1 MADVE
6 LIELGDGG
14 DGLDVVVVQAVAGI
28 DLEPLASSIGGTGG
42 DALELGVAL
51 GIGGG
56 IGVTAGVDLDKRG
69 ATLGGR
75 IDLDGIGIDKERNLS
90 PHRGETGNG
99 VSHLVQL
106 AGHVQTAFGG
116 HFGALLRHQ
125 TDEVG
130 LDAAG
135 DADHLFGHCHLQVH
149 SGLDS
154 LAQDL
159 HIAVGDVATIFTQM
173 HGNAIGTGLLG
184 HERGLYRIR
193 ILGAT
198 GVAQSRDMVD
208 VHTQIDFTH

>member
-1 MADVE
+1 MANVE
-6 LIELGDGG
+6 LIEIGDGG
-14 DGLDVVVVQAVAGI
+14 DGLDVVVVQAVTGI
-28 DLEPLASSIGGTGG
+28 DLQALASGIGGTGS

-51 GIGGG
+51 GICGG
-56 IGVTAGVDLDKRG
+56 IGITASVDLDKG
-69 ATLGGR
+69 GTTLGSR

-90 PHRGETGNG
+90 PDSGKTGNG
-99 VSHLVQL
+99 ISHLVQL
-106 AGHVQTAFGG
+106 TGHVQTAFGG

-135 DADHLFGHCHLQVH
+135 DADHLFGHRHLQVH

-159 HIAVGDVATIFTQM
+159 HIAVGDVAAIFTQM
-173 HGNAIGTGLLG
+173 HGNAIGPGLFG

>member
-14 DGLDVVVVQAVAGI
+14 DGLDVVVVQTVACI
-28 DLEPLASSIGGTGG
+28 DLEPLASGIGGTGG
-42 DALELGVAL
+42 DALELGVAF

-56 IGVTAGVDLDKRG
+56 IGVTAGVDLDKGG
-69 ATLGGR
+69 ATLGSR
-75 IDLDGIGIDKERNLS
+75 IDLNGIGIDKERNLR

-99 VSHLVQL
+99 ISHLVQL
-106 AGHVQTAFGG
+106 TGHVQTALGG
-116 HFGALLRHQ
+116 HLGALLRHQ

-135 DADHLFGHCHLQVH
+135 DADHLFGHRHLQVH

-159 HIAVGDVATIFTQM
+159 HITVGDMAAIFSQM
-173 HGNAIGTGLLG
+173 HGNAIGPGLFG
-184 HERGLYRIR
+184 HEGGLNRIR

-198 GVAQSRDMVD
+198 GVAQGSDMVD